1 MRVHDLDSLPAQK
14 GGGSMASSVWKGFIS
29 FGLVSV
35 PVQLYAAARRTTIR
49 LHLLH
54 GPCHTRLK
62 QPLFCPTDNRIVS
75 RSEVVKGYEY
85 EKGKYIVIDP
95 KDIKKI
101 QPESAHTMGILSF
114 ASASEIDPLFFD
126 ASYYVM
132 PEEEGKKAYLL
143 LVRALEDTKRVGIA
157 KLTMHQGEHIVF
169 IRPYRH
175 GLTLHTMYFADE
187 VREVAGYGEVNH
199 RKLPPRELKLAEQLV
214 STLSEPFRLEK
225 YHDEYRE
232 HLKELIEA
240 QQKGEE
246 IAAAPRPKRAP
257 VIDIMSALKQS
268 LAASA
273 TRETAG
279 ARSKPGPAKAAS
291 RRRRTADRAAS

>member
-1 MRVHDLDSLPAQK
+1 MRVHDLDSPSGAES
-14 GGGSMASSVWKGFIS
+14 GGSVPGSAWKGFIS

-35 PVQLYAAARRTTIR
+35 PVRLYVAARTTRIR

-54 GPCHTRLK
+54 STCHARLK
-62 QPLFCPTDNRIVS
+62 QPLFCPTDDRIVS

-85 EKGKYIVIDP
+85 EKGNYVLIEP

-101 QPESAHTMGILSF
+101 QPESARTMGILSF

-143 LVRALEDTKRVGIA
+143 LVRTLEDTKKVGIG
-157 KLTMHQGEHIVF
+157 KLTMHQREHIVF
-169 IRPYRH
+169 IRPYRN

-199 RKLPPRELKLAEQLV
+199 TKLAPRELKLAEQLV
-214 STLSEPFRLEK
+214 STLSEPFDLKK

-240 QQKGEE
+240 QQKGKE
-246 IAAAPRPKRAP
+246 IAAVPRPKRAP

-273 TRETAG
+273 THGEVG
-279 ARSKPGPAKAAS
+279 AQPKPGPAKAAS
-291 RRRRTADRAAS
+291 RRHRTADRAAS